1 MRVAPGR
8 SGTDDLRSGQEI
20 YTWNPRLDIRTAV
33 HVFSEYKLLYSALL
47 MAWAAVVVREKRG
60 KLLAA
65 YRGASR
71 GLVVTGRYP
80 QNEITG
86 FNDGPLPTRLAR
98 APSWLR
104 RWEAGAYALAPRRP
118 PDLVIKLIVTSETI
132 AEREPGID
140 LTVIENRIEAI
151 PRLAFSG
158 ARVVSINA
166 EQPLA
171 DVIRAV
177 TQQGWRIY
185 PQAL

>member
-20 YTWNPRLDIRTAV
+20 YTWYPRLDIRTAV
-33 HVFSEYKLLYSALL
+33 YVFSEYKLLYSALL
-47 MAWAAVVVREKRG
+47 MVWAAVVAREKRG

-71 GLVVTGRYP
+71 GLVVVTGRYP

-104 RWEAGAYALAPRRP
+104 RWEASACALAQRRP

-132 AEREPGID
+132 AKREPD
-140 LTVIENRIEAI
+140 M
-151 PRLAFSG
+151 
-158 ARVVSINA
+158 
-166 EQPLA
+166 
-171 DVIRAV
+171 D
-177 TQQGWRIY
+177 
-185 PQAL
+185 